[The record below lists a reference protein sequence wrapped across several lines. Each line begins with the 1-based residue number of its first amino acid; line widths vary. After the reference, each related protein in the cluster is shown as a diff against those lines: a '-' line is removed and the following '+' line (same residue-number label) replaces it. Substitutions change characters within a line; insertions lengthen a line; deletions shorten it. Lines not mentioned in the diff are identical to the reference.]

1 VLESENG
8 NEALRVVGSSED
20 EIQLVITDMVMPL
33 MGGRE
38 LAQRLAVLRPEIPV
52 LFMSGYIDD
61 AIVRDGVMDMD
72 LAFLQK
78 PFTPESLVG
87 KVLEI
92 LQAKSAE

>member
-1 VLESENG
+1 MLESENG